1 MLPKRVKEKFIF
13 LIDDYGMEYIE
24 LGLPREGLAAGPMV
38 AFCFYNQ
45 YGVFVIGYYF
55 CANELNFYKANV
67 LSTNPD
73 ILLQEVIND
82 KVFELEKKTKG
93 IYWGSLRKIAYG
105 IKKELKKSPVLFGIP
120 LFPKVQ

>member
-24 LGLPREGLAAGPMV
+24 LGLPIEGRAAGPMV

-55 CANELNFYKANV
+55 GANEVNFYKANV

-73 ILLQEVIND
+73 ILLQEAISD
-82 KVFELEKKTKG
+82 KVFELERKTKG
-93 IYWGSLRKIAYG
+93 IYCGSCRCGRRICA
-105 IKKELKKSPVLFGIP
+105 S
-120 LFPKVQ
+120 